1 MASPSSTMSLAELVA
16 EKVPWYQSLTLPG
29 GIVTPGGTDTAA
41 ELARVPF
48 PASLEGRRCLDV
60 GTAEG
65 FWAYEMEKRG
75 AAEVL
80 AVDVNQAASYDLP
93 DDTTRG
99 PHLDHE
105 RVHLSK
111 FDIAHEAL
119 GSKVQRR
126 NLTVYELNPDTV
138 GQFDFVFMG
147 SLLLH
152 LKDPVAA
159 LSAVRSVLRGE
170 LLSVDAVSP
179 PLTLLHPAQ
188 PIARL
193 EASALPIWWVMNL
206 QAYQRLFGAA
216 GFEILASGRPFWV
229 KQGTGYQESASHK
242 RSSYRRMRRA
252 AVSKLGLL
260 HAWVRAQPL
269 ADP

>member
-1 MASPSSTMSLAELVA
+1 MAAGSTQSLAELVA
-16 EKVPWYQSLTLPG
+16 ERMPWYQSLTLPG
-29 GIVTPGGTDTAA
+29 GIVTPGGFDTAA

-75 AAEVL
+75 AAEVV
-80 AVDVNQAASYDLP
+80 AVDVNEAASYDLP
-93 DDTTRG
+93 GDTAKG
-99 PHLDHE
+99 PHLDDG

-119 GSKVQRR
+119 GSNVQRR
-126 NLTVYELNPDTV
+126 NLTVYELNPDVV
-138 GQFDFVFMG
+138 GYFDFVFMG

-159 LSAVRSVLRGE
+159 LTAICGVLRGE
-170 LLSVDAVSP
+170 MLSVDAVSP

-188 PIARL
+188 PVARL
-193 EASALPIWWVMNL
+193 EASALPLWWVMNL

-216 GFEILASGRPFWV
+216 GLEILASGRPFWV
-229 KQGTGYQESASHK
+229 KQGRGYRESPRHR
-242 RSSYRRMRRA
+242 RSPYQRIRRA
-252 AVSKLGLL
+252 AVSRFGVL

-269 ADP
+269 EGAG